1 MYLGFGIIFS
11 ENGSLKTINFDIIS
25 TDEKSDAMAAV
36 RGFRILRSLHFFK
49 QIDKKNYIIWSDCG
63 KSFRNSTVC
72 GYLFKELKS
81 EGVHGKIFD
90 IF

>member
-36 RGFRILRSLHFFK
+36 RGFRILRNQHFFK

-63 KSFRNSTVC
+63 LERLQKFQKFNCMRLS
-72 GYLFKELKS
+72 
-81 EGVHGKIFD
+81 I
-90 IF
+90 

>member
-36 RGFRILRSLHFFK
+36 L
-49 QIDKKNYIIWSDCG
+49 DCVYY
-63 KSFRNSTVC
+63 F
-72 GYLFKELKS
+72 
-81 EGVHGKIFD
+81 
-90 IF
+90 